1 MLEEVRITGLG
12 VIEDAVLEF
21 SSGFTVVTGE
31 TGAGKTM
38 VVTGLGLMFGG
49 RADPARIRPGADRAT
64 VEGRLRIEAGGPA
77 ARQVLD
83 AGGELDDGGRTLIL
97 NRSVSAE
104 GRSRAYAGGR
114 GVTVSLLIG
123 LADDLVAVHGQ
134 ADQRQLLRADKQRQA
149 LDEYAGP
156 GLSAVMGDYQRAYT
170 RHREVRAE
178 LTELTTRARERAA
191 EAEDLRRA
199 LDEIERVE
207 PVAGED
213 TALLAEEERLGNAD
227 ALHAA
232 ATTAHGALLGD
243 PSDGSYQGSDAVTLL
258 GIARQALD
266 AVAAHDPDLGSM
278 AGRLS
283 EVTYLASD
291 IAADVA
297 SYVESLDSDPA
308 RLAAVQ
314 ERRAELTRLIRAYGG
329 RVAMPGPAAQ
339 GEGAPGPA
347 PGLAAWREDA
357 PGPAPGPAAWQEDA
371 PGPAPGPAAWRE
383 DAPGPAPG
391 PAGQPAAGDGALGTT
406 PGLGA
411 RGAVPQAEA
420 PPAVPD
426 LASVLAWARQ
436 AEHRLAELSADDD
449 RIGTLGDEEARLA
462 ETVRDLGGKLTSLR
476 KDAAERFSAAV
487 TAELTALAM
496 PHAKITVA
504 VIEQDEFGPHGADVV
519 EIRLAAHPGA
529 PSLPLAKGASGGEL
543 SRVMLAIEVV
553 FAGADPVPTFVF
565 DEVDAGVGGKAA
577 VEIGRR
583 LARLARRAQVIVVTH
598 LPQVAAFADTHLVVE
613 KASDGS
619 VISSGITRLD
629 DEGRVRELSRMLA
642 GLEDSEFGRAHA
654 GELLAAAGAERA
666 QAHHQA

>member
-21 SSGFTVVTGE
+21 SPGFTVVTGE

-49 RADPARIRPGADRAT
+49 RADPARVRPGADRAT
-64 VEGRLRIEAGGPA
+64 VEGRLRIEPDSPA
-77 ARQVLD
+77 AQQVLD
-83 AGGELDDGGRTLIL
+83 AGGELDDDGRTLIVS
-97 NRSVSAE
+97 RSVSAE
-104 GRSRAYAGGR
+104 GRSRAHAGGR
-114 GVTVSLLIG
+114 GVPVSLLIG

-134 ADQRQLLRADKQRQA
+134 ADQQQLLRAARQRQA
-149 LDEYAGP
+149 LDEFAGP
-156 GLSAVMGDYQRAYT
+156 ALSAVMADYQRAYA
-170 RHREVRAE
+170 RHREVQAE
-178 LTELTTRARERAA
+178 LSELTTRAQERAA

-199 LDEIERVE
+199 LDEIERAE

-213 TALLAEEERLGNAD
+213 TALLAEEERLGHAD

-232 ATTAHGALLGD
+232 ATTAHAALLGD
-243 PSDGSYQGSDAVTLL
+243 PSDGSYQGADAVTLL
-258 GIARQALD
+258 GTARQAVD
-266 AVAAHDPDLGSM
+266 GVAAHDPELASL

-283 EVTYLASD
+283 EAAYLVSD
-291 IAADVA
+291 VATDLA

-329 RVAMPGPAAQ
+329 RVPVPAPAPATAGEPGAGRPEDPAD
-339 GEGAPGPA
+339 GAPQAPDLALGTGAAGATGPA
-347 PGLAAWREDA
+347 P
-357 PGPAPGPAAWQEDA
+357 
-371 PGPAPGPAAWRE
+371 
-383 DAPGPAPG
+383 
-391 PAGQPAAGDGALGTT
+391 
-406 PGLGA
+406 
-411 RGAVPQAEA
+411 AVPG
-420 PPAVPD
+420 
-426 LASVLAWARQ
+426 LASVLAWAEQ
-436 AEHRLAELSADDD
+436 ARRRLVELSGDDD
-449 RIGTLGDEEARLA
+449 LISVLGGEEARLA

-476 KDAAERFSAAV
+476 KEAAERFAAAV
-487 TAELTALAM
+487 TEELSALAM
-496 PHAKITVA
+496 PHAKITVP
-504 VIEQDEFGPHGADVV
+504 VMPQDEYGPHGADEV

-529 PSLPLAKGASGGEL
+529 PTLPLAKGASGGEL

-598 LPQVAAFADTHLVVE
+598 LPQVAAFADAHLVVE

-619 VISSGITRLD
+619 VISSGISRLD
-629 DEGRVRELSRMLA
+629 DAGRVRELSRMLA
-642 GLEDSEFGRAHA
+642 GLEDSEHGQAHA

-666 QAHHQA
+666 SQQR

>member
-1 MLEEVRITGLG
+1 V
-12 VIEDAVLEF
+12 
-21 SSGFTVVTGE
+21 
-31 TGAGKTM
+31 
-38 VVTGLGLMFGG
+38 
-49 RADPARIRPGADRAT
+49 P
-64 VEGRLRIEAGGPA
+64 
-77 ARQVLD
+77 
-83 AGGELDDGGRTLIL
+83 
-97 NRSVSAE
+97 
-104 GRSRAYAGGR
+104 
-114 GVTVSLLIG
+114 VSLLIG

-134 ADQRQLLRADKQRQA
+134 ADQQQLLRTARQRQA
-149 LDEYAGP
+149 LDEFAGP
-156 GLSAVMGDYQRAYT
+156 ALSAVMADYQRAYT

-178 LTELTTRARERAA
+178 LTELTARARERAA

-199 LDEIERVE
+199 LEEIERVE

-213 TALLAEEERLGNAD
+213 TTLLAEEERLGNAD

-232 ATTAHGALLGD
+232 AITAHGALLGD

-266 AVAAHDPDLGSM
+266 GVAAHDPDLASL
-278 AGRLS
+278 AGRLT

-291 IAADVA
+291 IATDLA

-329 RVAMPGPAAQ
+329 RVPV
-339 GEGAPGPA
+339 PA
-347 PGLAAWREDA
+347 PGGQPIAGEGGLAVAD
-357 PGPAPGPAAWQEDA
+357 
-371 PGPAPGPAAWRE
+371 
-383 DAPGPAPG
+383 
-391 PAGQPAAGDGALGTT
+391 QPAAGERGPAVADQPAAGEGGLAIADQPAAARAVDLDA
-406 PGLGA
+406 PGMG
-411 RGAVPQAEA
+411 A
-420 PPAVPD
+420 PPAQAAPAVPG
-426 LASVLAWARQ
+426 LASVLAWAQQ
-436 AEHRLAELSADDD
+436 AQHRLAELSGDDD
-449 RIGTLGDEEARLA
+449 RIGTLSGEEARLA

-504 VIEQDEFGPHGADVV
+504 VIAQDEFGPHGADEV

-598 LPQVAAFADTHLVVE
+598 LPQVAAFADSHLVVE

-619 VISSGITRLD
+619 VISSGITQLD

-654 GELLAAAGAERA
+654 GELLAAAGAERENPRP
-666 QAHHQA
+666 

>member
-49 RADPARIRPGADRAT
+49 RADPSRVRPGADRAT
-64 VEGRLRIEAGGPA
+64 VEGRLRIEPDGHV
-77 ARQVLD
+77 ARQVLE
-83 AGGELDDGGRTLIL
+83 AGGELDDDGRTLIVS
-97 NRSVSAE
+97 RAVSAE
-104 GRSRAYAGGR
+104 GRSRAHAGGR
-114 GVTVSLLIG
+114 GVPVSLLTY

-134 ADQRQLLRADKQRQA
+134 ADQQQLLRTARQRQA
-149 LDEYAGP
+149 LDEFAGP
-156 GLSAVMGDYQRAYT
+156 ALAGVMADYQRAYA
-170 RHREVRAE
+170 RHREVTAE
-178 LTELTTRARERAA
+178 LGELTARARERAA

-213 TALLAEEERLGNAD
+213 AQLLAEEERLAHAD

-243 PSDGSYQGSDAVTLL
+243 PTDGSYQGADAVTLL
-258 GIARQALD
+258 GAARQALD
-266 AVAAHDPDLGSM
+266 GVAAHDPELAGL

-283 EVTYLASD
+283 EAAYLVSD
-291 IAADVA
+291 VATELA
-297 SYVESLDSDPA
+297 SYVESVDSDPA
-308 RLAAVQ
+308 RLAAIQ

-329 RVAMPGPAAQ
+329 RVPSPGQAPDPAP
-339 GEGAPGPA
+339 EGADGPGQPGTVPDGA
-347 PGLAAWREDA
+347 PSEAEDA
-357 PGPAPGPAAWQEDA
+357 VEAGASAAPQPPG
-371 PGPAPGPAAWRE
+371 
-383 DAPGPAPG
+383 
-391 PAGQPAAGDGALGTT
+391 
-406 PGLGA
+406 
-411 RGAVPQAEA
+411 
-420 PPAVPD
+420 
-426 LASVLAWARQ
+426 LASVLAWAGQ
-436 AEHRLAELSADDD
+436 AQRRLAELAGDDD
-449 RIGTLGDEEARLA
+449 RIGVLGDEEARLA
-462 ETVRDLGGKLTSLR
+462 ETVRDLGTKLTSLR
-476 KDAAERFSAAV
+476 KEAAERFAAAV
-487 TAELTALAM
+487 TTELTALAM
-496 PHAKITVA
+496 PHAKVLVA
-504 VIEQDEFGPHGADVV
+504 VTAQDEYGPHGADEV
-519 EIRLAAHPGA
+519 EIRLSAHPGA
-529 PSLPLAKGASGGEL
+529 PALPLAKGASGGEL

-629 DEGRVRELSRMLA
+629 DAGRVRELSRMLA

-666 QAHHQA
+666 SLAGDRTGQR